1 MLRAINQ
8 LLEKDR
14 IPGGKGDGLRTSD
27 VNQQELAMGIKV
39 EMEHTSSRAI
49 ATEIALDH
57 LSEDPHYYRRLRG
70 AGLADE
76 LK

>member
-1 MLRAINQ
+1 VLRAINQ

-14 IPGGKGDGLRTSD
+14 IPGGKGDRLRTSD
-27 VNQQELAMGIKV
+27 VNQQELVMGIKV
-39 EMEHTSSRAI
+39 EMEHTSSRAV

-57 LSEDPHYYRRLRG
+57 LSEDPHYYRRLRD